1 MAARSLHEVALVVM
15 LAEPNRRRTL
25 RPIHRTSDLPI
36 IMPTARGRKCH
47 VTEGLREGEARCTGG
62 PLPYVLFSIEVA
74 PPHEGYQ
81 AGANRDLAVE

>member
-1 MAARSLHEVALVVM
+1 MAARSLNRVALVVM

-47 VTEGLREGEARCTGG
+47 VADRLREGEAMRAILYWGG
-62 PLPYVLFSIEVA
+62 

>member
-1 MAARSLHEVALVVM
+1 MAARSLNRVALVVM

-47 VTEGLREGEARCTGG
+47 VAERLREGGARCSGG
-62 PLPYVLFSIEVA
+62 PLPCVLFSIGVA
-74 PPHEGYQ
+74 PHMRGTRQEPT
-81 AGANRDLAVE
+81 ATWP